1 MSKSVLS
8 LRVFHYV
15 DRGRISLQ
23 ADKSLGLCKQFY
35 GPTESRCCLGTSKG
49 SLCVCVCVCVCLVLL
64 GGHASNKSID
74 SVIMMPAYIK
84 PNITNHHWLIDFRK
98 RQREGRR
105 EREKPWLPFVP
116 APHGPQT
123 QAWAL
128 TENGTWDFSV
138 CRLTLN
144 QIGHTSQGRKPW
156 YLFLFLCFLACVF
169 LFYTKHMPSKQVLSQ
184 VHIRYVI
191 DFS

>member
-1 MSKSVLS
+1 MLTEDES
-8 LRVFHYV
+8 LFKPT
-15 DRGRISLQ
+15 SLWGCVSSSTGPQ
-23 ADKSLGLCKQFY
+23 RADVAWEPQK
-35 GPTESRCCLGTSKG
+35 EV
-49 SLCVCVCVCVCLVLL
+49 CVCVCVCVCLVLL

-123 QAWAL
+123 QA
-128 TENGTWDFSV
+128 
-138 CRLTLN
+138 
-144 QIGHTSQGRKPW
+144 
-156 YLFLFLCFLACVF
+156 
-169 LFYTKHMPSKQVLSQ
+169 
-184 VHIRYVI
+184 
-191 DFS
+191 